1 VKLVVISK
9 TIYLYLPFQRKI
21 PYFCVIKFLLD
32 LGKDGDEECKI
43 GVVLFF

>member
-21 PYFCVIKFLLD
+21 PYFCVIKLVLD
-32 LGKDGDEECKI
+32 SGKDGDEECI
-43 GVVLFF
+43 FGVVLMF